1 MQLIHDVILV
11 PASSD
16 PLHLKNVEKKGENGI
31 FWEWKET
38 FRWNEKHY
46 SLFYKCFLLVKYKFW
61 GYTEGFLG
69 F

>member
-31 FWEWKET
+31 F
-38 FRWNEKHY
+38 
-46 SLFYKCFLLVKYKFW
+46 
-61 GYTEGFLG
+61 
-69 F
+69 